1 MTVTRS
7 ENIFILRTEKTLK
20 NKINI
25 NISKD
30 TPTEMIA
37 AFYDVL
43 KKSEKTKPKQ
53 PLYALNED
61 IEKLHE
67 RYEQLFKQVKSSL
80 NLSANQI
87 EKECETLSRKYDFDL
102 EELSKIGKIEYDK
115 RQAAIKAKAAEETP
129 WRRGWWWRLLLFF
142 PLTNRAQDIIE
153 ERAAL
158 EADIGFTAEEKQLES
173 ESKKLPQD
181 NEQKPSVHKLKRI
194 MRKELKKIIERADNV
209 DVQEAFTEPSTALAT
224 SENVEPKALAPV
236 QIQQSAPAAQ
246 LPGQMRIGDVQAL
259 TPAQPARRPRPPR
272 SCRKP

>member
-1 MTVTRS
+1 M
-7 ENIFILRTEKTLK
+7 K

-25 NISKD
+25 TISKD

-37 AFYDVL
+37 AFCDVL
-43 KKSEKTKPKQ
+43 KKSEKSKPKL

-158 EADIGFTAEEKQLES
+158 KADIGFTAEEKQLES
-173 ESKKLPQD
+173 ERKKLPQD

-209 DVQEAFTEPSTALAT
+209 DVQEVFTEPPT
-224 SENVEPKALAPV
+224 
-236 QIQQSAPAAQ
+236 APATQ
-246 LPGQMRIGDVQAL
+246 LPGQLMLDDVQQI

-272 SCRKP
+272 NCRKQ

>member
-1 MTVTRS
+1 M
-7 ENIFILRTEKTLK
+7 K

-25 NISKD
+25 TISKD
-30 TPTEMIA
+30 TPTEMLT
-37 AFYDVL
+37 AFCDVF
-43 KKSEKTKPKQ
+43 KKSEKFKPKQ

-129 WRRGWWWRLLLFF
+129 FRRCWLWRLLLR

-153 ERAAL
+153 ERAQL
-158 EADIGFTAEEKQLES
+158 DADKIHSAAEKQLDDDYE
-173 ESKKLPQD
+173 KL
-181 NEQKPSVHKLKRI
+181 EQEYNRKPTKRDLRQKLEAAIEAADKADVREAFDEPASVPAQLENPAPPAEPAHVQ
-194 MRKELKKIIERADNV
+194 AQQQSVN
-209 DVQEAFTEPSTALAT
+209 VQEPPTTQ
-224 SENVEPKALAPV
+224 V
-236 QIQQSAPAAQ
+236 QQQ
-246 LPGQMRIGDVQAL
+246 LPGQMTFGDVQQI
-259 TPAQPARRPRPPR
+259 TPVQSARRPRPPR
-272 SCRKP
+272 NCRKPPAQG